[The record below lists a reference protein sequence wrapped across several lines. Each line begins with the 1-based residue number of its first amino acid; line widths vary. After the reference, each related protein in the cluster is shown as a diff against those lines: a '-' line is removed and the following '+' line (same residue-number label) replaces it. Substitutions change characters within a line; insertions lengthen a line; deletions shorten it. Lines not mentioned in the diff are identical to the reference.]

1 MNIRDSE
8 QRIIIAKIR
17 NGDKEARENYIL
29 HYYERIK
36 GTLVRLQI
44 PEEYHEDIL
53 HDCIIA
59 VMGLIEEIDLNKQSH
74 VCQKFNVKI
83 VEQIAK
89 SLACIFVYSKK
100 VNGKKV
106 NSPSIYLRNKDV
118 RYTNYDIIEEYLS
131 DGKLPEMVIA
141 DKGTSLRDTE
151 DRVINRQIEN
161 EYWGYVDTQSPL
173 KQEIITGRMPIT
185 DFEIESFGKI
195 AERNNCSRAYI
206 NQEASRQR
214 KLLLRSTNLRW
225 YLK

>member
-74 VCQKFNVKI
+74 VCQKFNIKI
-83 VEQIAK
+83 IERERFSTCFYKDVIITLAGPAFNIICFIILYRVYNNFAFVNLFVGLFNLLPAATLDGGQLIYLFLLKRYNAEFSAKVIDIITIIIAFP
-89 SLACIFVYSKK
+89 LLLIGILVLLYSKY
-100 VNGKKV
+100 NF
-106 NSPSIYLRNKDV
+106 SLLFIALYLVFTLFIRDEK
-118 RYTNYDIIEEYLS
+118 YL
-131 DGKLPEMVIA
+131 
-141 DKGTSLRDTE
+141 
-151 DRVINRQIEN
+151 
-161 EYWGYVDTQSPL
+161 
-173 KQEIITGRMPIT
+173 
-185 DFEIESFGKI
+185 
-195 AERNNCSRAYI
+195 
-206 NQEASRQR
+206 
-214 KLLLRSTNLRW
+214 
-225 YLK
+225 